1 MADTYKH
8 GVYVTEVATT
18 ILPTITVA
26 SPAVVFGTAPV
37 HLASNP
43 AAANVPVLCTTL
55 SEFVTQFG
63 WSDDFDSYTLCEAA
77 QVFFQLF
84 RTSPVVF
91 VNVLDAT
98 KHSKT
103 STKNV
108 EGVSDAVTVDA
119 PIILSTLKVT
129 TGTGA
134 ALVTLVKDTDYTAEY
149 DTDGKVVLTIISQS
163 KVVDDKV
170 ALSYSEVDAS
180 AVTASDVV
188 GGVDITTGANTGLE
202 LVEEVYPRFGLRPGT
217 LIAPKWSDN
226 STVAAMLKAKAQEIN
241 GVFKAMAIADI
252 PTAEATKYTA
262 VNAVKNTNNLVD
274 AHLIATW
281 PQVALDG
288 VKYHLSTQV
297 AALCG
302 QVDSAH
308 DDLPYKSPSNENI
321 QCDQAILADGADIF
335 LGKAQANYL
344 NGLGVVT
351 ALNFVGGWKCW
362 GNRTSAYPS
371 NSDPKDA
378 FIPCRRMMNWISNT
392 LVTSYWSRIDMPINR
407 RLVETVVDSANI
419 WLNGLTARGA
429 ILGGRVEFLDTEN
442 PKTDLLD
449 GTIRFH
455 VYVAPPTPA
464 REIDF
469 VMEYDLDYF
478 SSLFE

>member
-1 MADTYKH
+1 MSDTYRH
-8 GVYVTEVATT
+8 GCYVSEVDTA
-18 ILPTITVA
+18 ILPTIRVA
-26 SPAVVFGTAPV
+26 NPCMAFGTAPI
-37 HLASNP
+37 HTATEP

-55 SEFVTQFG
+55 KEFVNQFG

-77 QVFFQLF
+77 QVCFQLF

-98 KHSKT
+98 KHVKAGT
-103 STKNV
+103 ATV
-108 EGVSDAVTVDA
+108 EGVSAAAKLTA

-129 TGTGA
+129 TGAGDD
-134 ALVTLVKDTDYTAEY
+134 LVTLVKDTDYTAAH
-149 DTDGKVVLTIISQS
+149 DSDGNVILTIISTS

-180 AVTASDVV
+180 AVTASDII
-188 GGVDITTGANTGLE
+188 GGVDITTGKNTGLE
-202 LVEEVYPRFGLRPGT
+202 LVEEVYPRFGLIPGT
-217 LIAPKWSDN
+217 LIAPKWSEK
-226 STVAAMLKAKAQEIN
+226 SAVAAILKAKAQEIN
-241 GVFKAMAIADI
+241 GVFQAMAIADI
-252 PTAEATKYTA
+252 PADKYTS
-262 VNAVKNTNNLVD
+262 VNTVKNTNNLVD

-281 PQVALDG
+281 PQVSLNG

-308 DDLPYKSPSNENI
+308 DDIPYKSPSNENI
-321 QCDQAILADGADIF
+321 QCDSTVLSDGTDIF

-362 GNRTSAYPS
+362 GNRTSIYPS

-378 FIPCRRMMNWISNT
+378 FIPCRRMMNWLSNT

-407 RLVETVVDSANI
+407 RLVESVVDSANI
-419 WLNGLTARGA
+419 WLNGLAARGA
-429 ILGGRVEFLDTEN
+429 ILGGQVSFEEALN
-442 PKTDLLD
+442 PTTDLLD
-449 GTIRFH
+449 GIIRFG
-455 VYVAPPTPA
+455 VKVGLMTPA
-464 REIDF
+464 RSIEF
-469 VMEYDLDYF
+469 VMEMDVSYF
-478 SSLFE
+478 STLFE